1 MTHSGVMLG
10 RGHDRSAGRIEIAKG
25 RVVMRWPGLRQAPF
39 RKAMWAEFQ
48 RVAEASGGEY
58 ERLKLFGDNLLS
70 VHPLG
75 GCALADDP
83 IDGVLNSD
91 GQVFVG
97 TGGGFADATGRPA
110 VHHGLD
116 IMDGSII
123 PSSLGCNPLMTISA
137 LSQRYPSVLLREF
150 S

>member
-1 MTHSGVMLG
+1 ML
-10 RGHDRSAGRIEIAKG
+10 
-25 RVVMRWPGLRQAPF
+25 
-39 RKAMWAEFQ
+39 WAELQ
-48 RVAEASGGEY
+48 QVAEAFGGEY
-58 ERLKLFGDNLLS
+58 KRLKLFADNLLS

-91 GQVFVG
+91 GQVFDG

-116 IMDGSII
+116 IVDGSII

-137 LSQRYPSVLLREF
+137 LSQRIAAGILANPAHRDLFSPSATLAKK
-150 S
+150 